1 MIHCQDYKYYIFFTV
16 GAEEKY
22 YAFWSGKM
30 ETLAN
35 KKLSMDEKKSPFIKH
50 WHWEN
55 VKSVSYCTMGMSV
68 PNLDY
73 SGGTTTKATAAIVT
87 ILST

>member
-1 MIHCQDYKYYIFFTV
+1 
-16 GAEEKY
+16 
-22 YAFWSGKM
+22 M

-55 VKSVSYCTMGMSV
+55 GKSVSYCTMGMSV

-73 SGGTTTKATAAIVT
+73 SGGTEAVKNLVS
-87 ILST
+87 LESESF

>member
-1 MIHCQDYKYYIFFTV
+1 
-16 GAEEKY
+16 
-22 YAFWSGKM
+22 M

-55 VKSVSYCTMGMSV
+55 GKSVSYCTMGMSV

-87 ILST
+87 ILSTLIKSAALASNSKFP

>member
-1 MIHCQDYKYYIFFTV
+1 
-16 GAEEKY
+16 
-22 YAFWSGKM
+22 M

-55 VKSVSYCTMGMSV
+55 GKSVSYCTMGMSV
-68 PNLDY
+68 P
-73 SGGTTTKATAAIVT
+73 KVV
-87 ILST
+87 